1 MEYDLAIP
9 VECAI
14 PLDPQ
19 VQGVIMGV
27 PHRLLMVLRKYIA
40 LVGKIPCPLL
50 LGGWFCRGAG
60 SGKLICRVISEFS
73 SGKNHPPVVVS
84 YCRRCLTCGSLLTF
98 TQPYTLY
105 AGGGGQWPPKCR
117 QSIDNNRQCLMYDFE
132 HSTIKRRLLIARSW
146 KCWNIQPSRTKIDDL
161 TTFNRCFKCLLQVG
175 SEVWC
180 KYSLYFCEYV
190 QPFPTRRNF
199 RPHSSRRNPSGKSD

>member
-73 SGKNHPPVVVS
+73 SGKN
-84 YCRRCLTCGSLLTF
+84 
-98 TQPYTLY
+98 
-105 AGGGGQWPPKCR
+105 
-117 QSIDNNRQCLMYDFE
+117 
-132 HSTIKRRLLIARSW
+132 ST
-146 KCWNIQPSRTKIDDL
+146 PSRLILVTP
-161 TTFNRCFKCLLQVG
+161 LLSFFQLAFHQQCCIF
-175 SEVWC
+175 S
-180 KYSLYFCEYV
+180 
-190 QPFPTRRNF
+190 
-199 RPHSSRRNPSGKSD
+199 